1 MKTNL
6 LKQLEPHLIAFGVFL
21 LVSIVYFSPAISGK
35 ALDQHDINM
44 WLGMQKEIAD
54 YREATGEEALWTGY
68 MFSGMPAYQI
78 SVLYPA
84 NLMKQVNEFLW
95 LWLPNP
101 VNLLFLALLGFYLL
115 LIALKADFRIA
126 MAGAFAYAFCS
137 FYFVSI
143 QAGHNSKVHA
153 IALIPLVFAGVMM
166 AYRGK
171 WLLGA
176 AVTAVGLSL
185 QIYAN
190 HLQITYY
197 TAITIGLLVLF
208 EVLRAVMEKRMPQF
222 LTASAALAVA
232 AALAV
237 LPNITNL
244 LLTYEYGNYSTRGQS
259 ELTEKKVSTG
269 LDKDYALGWSYGKLE
284 TMTLLIP
291 DFSGGSSNYPL
302 TKKSE
307 TYKAIAAQAGDAQAR
322 SFSEAAPLY
331 WGDQPMTSGPVYV
344 GAIVILLFVLSMF
357 LLDGITRAWALSA
370 TLLFIMLSWGRHF
383 PALTDLFFDHFPGYS
398 KFRSVA
404 MALTIASFVLPLAGM
419 LGLMRFVD
427 ASVSA
432 EKKKKALFYSFYF
445 TGGLVLLFALLPGLF
460 CDFSG
465 EGDEQLKQYDWLLA
479 ALRQDRE
486 SILRTD
492 AFRSLFFITIGFV
505 LLWSWLNDK
514 LKLNVALPLLAFFI
528 LMDMWGVDKRYLN
541 DQDFTSKSKAE
552 QPFTMTA
559 ADQQILQDKS
569 YFRVMNTTVSTF
581 NDASTSYFHRSVGGY
596 HGAKLKRYQELI
608 EYQISKDNMNVL
620 NMLNAKYFIVR
631 NPQDQS
637 PMVQM
642 NPGALGAAWIVSD
655 WKIVADADAEM
666 KSLDSL
672 DTKSTAV
679 IDQRFAS
686 DIALAQQGADSA
698 ASVRIVPGTDGTF
711 APNYLQYEVKGAKN
725 NLVVFSEVHY
735 PIGWNAYVD
744 GKQVPYIRANY
755 VLRALAVPA
764 GVHKVEFKF
773 EPEAY
778 HRGEQMAMAGSLAVL
793 LLFAGATFITLR
805 KKES

>member
-1 MKTNL
+1 MKTNI
-6 LKQLEPHLIAFGVFL
+6 LKQLQPHLVAIGVFL

-208 EVLRAVMEKRMPQF
+208 EVLRAVVEKRIPQF

-232 AALAV
+232 AVLAV

-291 DFSGGSSNYPL
+291 DFSGGSSSYPL

-344 GAIVILLFVLSMF
+344 GAIVILLFVLSLF
-357 LLDGITRAWALSA
+357 LLDGFTRAWALSA

-383 PALTDLFFDHFPGYS
+383 PALTDMFFDHFPGYS

-419 LGLMRFVD
+419 LGLMRFLD

-432 EKKKKALFYSFYF
+432 EKKKKALFYSFYI

-581 NDASTSYFHRSVGGY
+581 NDASTSYFHRSIGGY

-608 EYQISKDNMNVL
+608 EYQISKGNMNVL

-666 KSLDSL
+666 KALDSL
-672 DTKSTAV
+672 DTQSTAV
-679 IDQRFAS
+679 IDQRFAQ
-686 DIALAQQGADSA
+686 DITLAQQGADSA
-698 ASVRIVPGTDGTF
+698 ASVRIVPGAGGTF
-711 APNYLQYEVKGAKN
+711 APNYLQYEVKGTKS

-778 HRGEQMAMAGSLAVL
+778 HRGEQMAMAGSVAVL

-805 KKES
+805 KKEG